1 MCISITSVLFRL
13 NPKLKPKKRET
24 DSQLKPTDDADVFM
38 DSSPASPMILGN
50 EATSK
55 IHGRPRLTLLDD
67 LTVELPTN
75 RNQQRAYRCAGPGCN
90 KIYKPR
96 SRGRV
101 LKHAKACLKLSSE
114 QRKMAAAA
122 SAATAPGALAKKFQ
136 LDSDGTTC
144 TPPPISETNT
154 SPPPATP
161 SSSLSRAENFFGL
174 RGRKAIHT
182 TLDLAIVKFIC
193 VGRIPPAIV
202 DLPEWKYL
210 FRIQT
215 PSYQPASRTRLS
227 EEHITSEQEFVREE
241 QIAYL
246 KTQKRLSISFDG
258 GALRSGDSLY
268 TVHAT
273 TEERK
278 VILLEGQECTLVSH
292 TGQWIAEL
300 VMRVCLNLTEKNLGS
315 TDWWSRLLAS
325 LGLSV

>member
-1 MCISITSVLFRL
+1 
-13 NPKLKPKKRET
+13 
-24 DSQLKPTDDADVFM
+24 M
-38 DSSPASPMILGN
+38 DSSPTILGN

-55 IHGRPRLTLLDD
+55 PHGRPRIPLLDD
-67 LTVELPTN
+67 LTIELPTN
-75 RNQQRAYRCAGPGCN
+75 RDQQRAYRCAGPGCN
-90 KIYKPR
+90 KIHKPR

-101 LKHAKACLKLSSE
+101 LRHAKACLKLSSE

-122 SAATAPGALAKKFQ
+122 SASTAPGALAKKFQ
-136 LDSDGTTC
+136 LDSDAT
-144 TPPPISETNT
+144 TPPPVSETNT

-161 SSSLSRAENFFGL
+161 SSSLPRAENFFGL

-182 TLDLAIVKFIC
+182 ALDLAVVKFIC

-202 DLPEWKYL
+202 DLPEWKDI

-227 EEHITSEQEFVREE
+227 EEHITGEQEFVRAE
-241 QIAYL
+241 QITYL

-273 TEERK
+273 TEQRK

-300 VMRVCLNLTEKNLGS
+300 VMRVRLNLTEMNPHS
-315 TDWWSRLLAS
+315 ADWWFRLLQS